1 MPLMMPLYVSCL
13 RMAHASDMLLALYLA
28 GTSRT
33 LDACRGVGVLLQAD
47 VELGA
52 VVHGAHGIVQLLSE
66 RK

>member
-33 LDACRGVGVLLQAD
+33 LDACRGVGVLLQAN

-66 RK
+66 RE